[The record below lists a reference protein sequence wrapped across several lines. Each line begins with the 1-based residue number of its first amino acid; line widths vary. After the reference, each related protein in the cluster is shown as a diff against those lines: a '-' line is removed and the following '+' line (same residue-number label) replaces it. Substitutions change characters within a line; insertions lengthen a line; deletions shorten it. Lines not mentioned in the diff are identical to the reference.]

1 MAKDEGCKDG
11 CACSKPKLGEY
22 VPVPQQ
28 VVLVA
33 KKESSLRSLL
43 KTLTWNLTDWSATV
57 VIAFLFTK
65 DVKTA
70 LAIGVVQQLW
80 EASLYFFHERVWA
93 RVKRV

>member
-1 MAKDEGCKDG
+1 MADKRAASQKNL
-11 CACSKPKLGEY
+11 PEY
-22 VPVPQQ
+22 VPVPSQI
-28 VVLVA
+28 VMVA
-33 KKESSLRSLL
+33 KKESSMRSLL

-57 VIAFLFTK
+57 VIAFLFTN
-65 DVKTA
+65 DVRKA